1 MAETMKE
8 INRKECEYYSIPQVA
23 ALLGISRIAVFKQVK
38 RGDIKARKIG
48 RGYAI
53 PGSYIQQLSGKTLT
67 PQRKRAIKKAVRR
80 TIKQYGP
87 LLIRLGN
94 E

>member
-1 MAETMKE
+1 MKVTSP
-8 INRKECEYYSIPQVA
+8 KESGYYSIPQVA
-23 ALLGISRIAVFKQVK
+23 AILGISRIAVFKQVK
-38 RGDIKARKIG
+38 KGDIKARKIG

-53 PGSYIQQLSGKTLT
+53 PSSYIQQLSGKTLT
-67 PQRKRAIKKAVRR
+67 PERKRAIKKAVRR

-87 LLIRLGN
+87 LLIRLGR